1 MKRAAAGVGAVAI
14 AVLAPTMAA
23 AQNGPALRLYAETG
37 FAGDSHRVDRG
48 VENLITVRFGDR
60 ARSMIAE
67 GRWEVCLDAGYQ
79 GGCRVVQ
86 GRVSD
91 MGDWNARVS
100 SVRYLGPS
108 DWGAGGDAG
117 GTQAGATGGTGTSI
131 ESGGQAYS
139 GPTYRVDYQPEVIG
153 RIYDTDFGRLTL
165 ERWDL
170 DGVGGRYAGTASDG
184 SDAGSIEGRITPDPS
199 DGGANFAGHWYAQ
212 SAGQRCSTPRGGTY
226 HWGSATLIFNRDRSN
241 FQGYWDYCD
250 AGGAPQGS
258 WHGNLVG
265 RDPTIEAAVNAQLA
279 SQTGGYA
286 AARPVQQ
293 GAPAPAPVP
302 VDAQGRPLPGVID
315 RTARAAGD
323 EVERRVQDRVREGI
337 GRIF

>member
-1 MKRAAAGVGAVAI
+1 MKRTAAGIGAVAI
-14 AVLAPTMAA
+14 AILAPTMAV

-37 FAGDSHRVDRG
+37 FAGDSRRVDRG
-48 VENLITVRFGDR
+48 VENLNTVRFGDR

-67 GRWEVCLDAGYQ
+67 GRWEVCLDAGYR

-86 GRVSD
+86 GQVSD

-108 DWGAGGDAG
+108 DWGADGEA
-117 GTQAGATGGTGTSI
+117 AGARADVAGRGGPSTDTGG
-131 ESGGQAYS
+131 QPYA

-170 DGVGGRYAGTASDG
+170 DGVGGRYTGTASDG
-184 SDAGSIEGRITPDPS
+184 SDVGRIEGRITPDPS

-212 SAGQRCSTPRGGTY
+212 SAGQRCATQRGGTY
-226 HWGSATLIFNRDRSN
+226 YWGAATLIFNQDRSR

-250 AGGAPQGS
+250 AGGAAEGS
-258 WHGNLVG
+258 WHGSMVG
-265 RDPTIEAAVNAQLA
+265 RDPTIDAAVNAQLA
-279 SQTGGYA
+279 GQTGAQA
-286 AARPVQQ
+286 AARPGQPGV
-293 GAPAPAPVP
+293 PPPVP
-302 VDAQGRPLPGVID
+302 VDAQGRPLPGVVD
-315 RTARAAGD
+315 RAARAAGD
-323 EVERRVQDRVREGI
+323 EAERRVHDRIREGI
-337 GRIF
+337 GRLF